1 MILTWTFFVSA
12 FIYRHMDGEFNQEEG
27 KKGKGKALEAF
38 SQESLDIGLDPFKEY
53 NCYIKQPQLRQD
65 DCPNVI
71 SWYGGK

>member
-1 MILTWTFFVSA
+1 MLALSSTDIWMENL
-12 FIYRHMDGEFNQEEG
+12 IKKKG
-27 KKGKGKALEAF
+27 KKRKGKALEAF